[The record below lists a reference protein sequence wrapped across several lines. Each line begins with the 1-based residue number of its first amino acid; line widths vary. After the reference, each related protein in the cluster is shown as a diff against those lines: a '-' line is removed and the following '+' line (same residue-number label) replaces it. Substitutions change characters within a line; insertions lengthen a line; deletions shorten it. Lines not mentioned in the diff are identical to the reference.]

1 MKRFIFLLV
10 ALMPVL
16 VFAQKAKIDFTTTS
30 HNFGTINENAG
41 KATFD
46 FSFKNTGNV
55 PLILTNVRAGCGCTT
70 PVWSREPV
78 APGQTGS
85 IKVAF
90 DPRNRPGAFVK
101 SITVNSNASN
111 SVVSLT
117 IRGNVT
123 RKPLGPYDQYK
134 FNIGALKLT
143 SNTIN
148 LGAINN
154 NQVLER
160 KIEVINSENKP
171 ARLQVIS
178 EHPHLTVSVSPT
190 TLTKDQKATISIKY
204 DATKKNDWGFVTDKI
219 QLQVNDKTTG
229 DITVAATISEDF
241 SHYNGNFE
249 KAPAISLSET
259 EYTLNDLD
267 KNSTYTHEFPIQT
280 IGKSELVIRKIK
292 TSDSNLSV
300 TASRDTVKPG
310 KKIKVNLSVKTG
322 NAQKLIKIIQFTTN
336 DPHNPIM
343 TYKLI
348 GNLK

>member
-1 MKRFIFLLV
+1 M
-10 ALMPVL
+10 
-16 VFAQKAKIDFTTTS
+16 
-30 HNFGTINENAG
+30 
-41 KATFD
+41 
-46 FSFKNTGNV
+46 
-55 PLILTNVRAGCGCTT
+55 
-70 PVWSREPV
+70 
-78 APGQTGS
+78 
-85 IKVAF
+85 
-90 DPRNRPGAFVK
+90 
-101 SITVNSNASN
+101 
-111 SVVSLT
+111 
-117 IRGNVT
+117 
-123 RKPLGPYDQYK
+123 
-134 FNIGALKLT
+134 
-143 SNTIN
+143 
-148 LGAINN
+148 
-154 NQVLER
+154 
-160 KIEVINSENKP
+160 
-171 ARLQVIS
+171 
-178 EHPHLTVSVSPT
+178 
-190 TLTKDQKATISIKY
+190 
-204 DATKKNDWGFVTDKI
+204 KNDWGFVTDKI

-241 SHYNGNFE
+241 SHYNGDFE

-267 KNSTYTHEFPIQT
+267 KNSTYTHEFTIQN

>member
-10 ALMPVL
+10 ALMPGL

-41 KATFD
+41 KATVD
-46 FSFKNTGNV
+46 FLFKNTGNV

-70 PVWSREPV
+70 PEWSKDPV
-78 APGQTGS
+78 APGATGC
-85 IKVAF
+85 IKVSF

-111 SVVSLT
+111 STVSLT
-117 IRGNVT
+117 IRGNVS
-123 RKPLGPYDQYK
+123 RKPAGPYDQYK
-134 FNIGALKLT
+134 FSVGPLKLT
-143 SNTIN
+143 NNTIN
-148 LGAINN
+148 LGAIKNT
-154 NQVLER
+154 QVLER

-171 ARLQVIS
+171 VNVYVTS
-178 EHPHLTVSVSPT
+178 ENPHLTVSVSPT

-204 DATKKNDWGFVTDKI
+204 DAAQKNDWGFVTDKI
-219 QLQVNDKTTG
+219 QVKANDKTTG

-241 SHYNGNFE
+241 SHYNDNFE
-249 KAPAISLSET
+249 KAPVISLSET

-267 KNSTYTHEFPIQT
+267 KNNTYMHELAIQNT
-280 IGKSELVIRKIK
+280 GKSDLIIRKIK
-292 TSDSNLSV
+292 TSDSDLSV
-300 TASRDTVKPG
+300 TASKNTVKPG
-310 KKIKVNLSVKTG
+310 KKVKVNLNLKTG
-322 NAQKLIKIIQFTTN
+322 EAKKLIKVIQFTTN
-336 DPHNPIM
+336 DPHNPIV

>member
-204 DATKKNDWGFVTDKI
+204 DATKKNDW
-219 QLQVNDKTTG
+219 
-229 DITVAATISEDF
+229 
-241 SHYNGNFE
+241 
-249 KAPAISLSET
+249 
-259 EYTLNDLD
+259 
-267 KNSTYTHEFPIQT
+267 
-280 IGKSELVIRKIK
+280 
-292 TSDSNLSV
+292 
-300 TASRDTVKPG
+300 
-310 KKIKVNLSVKTG
+310 
-322 NAQKLIKIIQFTTN
+322 
-336 DPHNPIM
+336 
-343 TYKLI
+343 
-348 GNLK
+348 

>member
-1 MKRFIFLLV
+1 MKRLIFLLV
-10 ALMPVL
+10 ALMPVW
-16 VFAQKAKIDFTTTS
+16 VCAQKAKIDFATTS

-70 PVWSREPV
+70 PEWSREPV
-78 APGQTGS
+78 APGQTSS
-85 IKVAF
+85 IKVSF

-117 IRGNVT
+117 IRGNVS
-123 RKPLGPYDQYK
+123 RRPAGPYDRYK
-134 FNIGALKLT
+134 FNVGTLKLT

-148 LGAINN
+148 LGAIKNT
-154 NQVLER
+154 QTVER
-160 KIEVINSENKP
+160 KIEVINSDNKP
-171 ARLQVIS
+171 AKIQVIG
-178 EHPHLTVSVSPT
+178 EHPHLTASVTPT
-190 TLTKDQKATISIKY
+190 TLAKDQKATILIKY
-204 DATKKNDWGFVTDKI
+204 DAAKKNDWGFVTDKV
-219 QLQVNDKTTG
+219 QVKVNDETTG

-249 KAPAISLSET
+249 KAPEISLSET
-259 EYTLNDLD
+259 EYSLNDLD
-267 KNSTYTHEFPIQT
+267 KNTTYTHEFTIQNT
-280 IGKSELVIRKIK
+280 GKSELVIRKIK
-292 TSDSNLSV
+292 TSDANISV
-300 TASRDTVKPG
+300 TVPRHTVKPG
-310 KKIKVNLSVKTG
+310 KKIKANLSMKTG
-322 NAQKLIKIIQFTTN
+322 NAKKLIKVIQFTTN
-336 DPHNPIM
+336 DPHNPIV

>member
-1 MKRFIFLLV
+1 M
-10 ALMPVL
+10 
-16 VFAQKAKIDFTTTS
+16 
-30 HNFGTINENAG
+30 
-41 KATFD
+41 
-46 FSFKNTGNV
+46 
-55 PLILTNVRAGCGCTT
+55 
-70 PVWSREPV
+70 
-78 APGQTGS
+78 
-85 IKVAF
+85 
-90 DPRNRPGAFVK
+90 
-101 SITVNSNASN
+101 
-111 SVVSLT
+111 
-117 IRGNVT
+117 
-123 RKPLGPYDQYK
+123 
-134 FNIGALKLT
+134 
-143 SNTIN
+143 
-148 LGAINN
+148 
-154 NQVLER
+154 
-160 KIEVINSENKP
+160 INSENKP

-204 DATKKNDWGFVTDKI
+204 DATNKNDWGFVTDKI

-267 KNSTYTHEFPIQT
+267 KNSTYTHEFTIQN

>member
-1 MKRFIFLLV
+1 M
-10 ALMPVL
+10 
-16 VFAQKAKIDFTTTS
+16 
-30 HNFGTINENAG
+30 
-41 KATFD
+41 
-46 FSFKNTGNV
+46 
-55 PLILTNVRAGCGCTT
+55 
-70 PVWSREPV
+70 
-78 APGQTGS
+78 
-85 IKVAF
+85 
-90 DPRNRPGAFVK
+90 
-101 SITVNSNASN
+101 
-111 SVVSLT
+111 
-117 IRGNVT
+117 
-123 RKPLGPYDQYK
+123 
-134 FNIGALKLT
+134 
-143 SNTIN
+143 
-148 LGAINN
+148 
-154 NQVLER
+154 
-160 KIEVINSENKP
+160 INSENKH

-178 EHPHLTVSVSPT
+178 EHPHQTVSVSPT

-204 DATKKNDWGFVTDKI
+204 AATKKNDWGIVTDKI
-219 QLQVNDKTTG
+219 QLQVNDKPTG

-267 KNSTYTHEFPIQT
+267 KNSTYTHEFTIQN

-348 GNLK
+348 GYLK